1 MIKLT
6 VLFPPDIFAF
16 FLILS
21 IRGVTVHLDYL
32 DYCDQFLIATV
43 RFDSGVGPLKGE
55 VAGRQTHAG
64 LESVSAVPAAT
75 NPRSSGILT
84 PRE

>member
-32 DYCDQFLIATV
+32 ARRDQLLIT
-43 RFDSGVGPLKGE
+43 RVGFGQ
-55 VAGRQTHAG
+55 A
-64 LESVSAVPAAT
+64 SAQ
-75 NPRSSGILT
+75 
-84 PRE
+84 